1 MQRECSRC
9 RCLARCRTEKNVR
22 INGLYCRHSSEMLWT
37 YGHVCRLNFLELRLW
52 LAFAFRA
59 LSRSVTRG
67 VEPCHY
73 APWDPAALVLFV
85 VSALI
90 PPVEDVELRLE
101 LMARVLI
108 LVPAPVKVHDR
119 NDPGHETES
128 SYGDPGRHVGALER
142 VGEEVVV
149 GAGVSVGMGEVH
161 RQDAA

>member
-1 MQRECSRC
+1 
-9 RCLARCRTEKNVR
+9 
-22 INGLYCRHSSEMLWT
+22 MLWT
-37 YGHVCRLNFLELRLW
+37 YGHVCRLNFLKLRLW
-52 LAFAFRA
+52 LAFTLRT
-59 LSRSVTRG
+59 LSRFVARG

-90 PPVEDVELRLE
+90 SPVEDVELRLE
-101 LMARVLI
+101 LMARVLVLI

-128 SYGDPGRHVGALER
+128 SCGVPQRHVGALER

-149 GAGVSVGMGEVH
+149 GAGVSVGMGEVDC
-161 RQDAA
+161 QDAA